1 MIIVSFFIAIFVLN
15 RERMKRISS
24 ILFLIIS
31 RAAMAQFAPQAPN
44 FGHEGI
50 HVDSLIISAW
60 ATHCDFQPGWL
71 DAADTSLGKIPAGN
85 ASLATGKPNQ
95 NLGVIS
101 LGDAGVATLTFDQY
115 IVNGQGPDFV
125 VFENGFANPL
135 NKEEA
140 FLELAFVEVS
150 SDGEHFVRFPAYSN
164 TSTSAQS
171 PSYSFLNA
179 SHLHNLAGKY
189 IYPYGT
195 AFDLEDLKDSAH
207 LDISKV
213 THVRIIDVVGVVNSP
228 VGTKDSQGNWIND
241 PYPTAFPAG
250 GFDLNG
256 VGLIH
261 HRPLALN
268 ENTALTFQIYPNP
281 CTDNFSITLNDE
293 TPVSIEIFS
302 VLGQK
307 LDTFQCQNKGTI
319 SMQHFPAGIY
329 FIRIKKNTYFE
340 THKIIKN

>member
-1 MIIVSFFIAIFVLN
+1 
-15 RERMKRISS
+15 MKRIIR
-24 ILFLIIS
+24 ILLLMFPHIT
-31 RAAMAQFAPQAPN
+31 MAQFAPQAPN

-50 HVDSLIISAW
+50 HVDSLIISTW
-60 ATHCDFQPGWL
+60 ATHCEFQPGWL
-71 DAADTSLGKIPAGN
+71 DAADTNLGRIPMGN
-85 ASLATGKPNQ
+85 PALVTGKPSQ

-101 LGDAGVATLTFDQY
+101 LGDAGIATITFAQH
-115 IVNGQGPDFV
+115 ILNGPGPDFV
-125 VFENGFANPL
+125 IFENGFANPL

-150 SDGEHFVRFPAYSN
+150 SDGEHFVRFPSYSN
-164 TSTSAQS
+164 TTTSQQS
-171 PSYSFLNA
+171 PSYSYLNA

-207 LDISKV
+207 LDITKV
-213 THVRIIDVVGVVNSP
+213 THVRVVDVVGAVNNP

-261 HRPLALN
+261 HRPLTIE
-268 ENTALTFQIYPNP
+268 ENLSKKFDIYPNP
-281 CTDNFSITLNDE
+281 CTEFLSITSQDDE
-293 TPVSIEIFS
+293 PITIEIVS
-302 VLGQK
+302 VLGKTLQTVQH
-307 LDTFQCQNKGTI
+307 LNGTNISLQN
-319 SMQHFPAGIY
+319 FPAGIY
-329 FIRIKKNTYFE
+329 FIRITKSTYSE